1 MSDPLLHYFGRVILY
16 KVPISLASSTE
27 SLIKVIDHRL
37 KIIDDQGVVD
47 PHFETNKRE
56 NEANKAKVKQ
66 FLGEKTPQIQLN
78 FFEIRDLK
86 EPLIFSENFEIRIS
100 TDAVFL
106 FNQGLWTVNHLI
118 FIEVGITVF
127 KLILW

>member
-1 MSDPLLHYFGRVILY
+1 MVLF

-66 FLGEKTPQIQLN
+66 
-78 FFEIRDLK
+78 
-86 EPLIFSENFEIRIS
+86 SARI
-100 TDAVFL
+100 
-106 FNQGLWTVNHLI
+106 GLLSPN
-118 FIEVGITVF
+118 
-127 KLILW
+127 

>member
-1 MSDPLLHYFGRVILY
+1 MSDPLLHYFGRVVLY
-16 KVPISLASSTE
+16 KVPISLAPSTE

-78 FFEIRDLK
+78 FFRNKRFKRI
-86 EPLIFSENFEIRIS
+86 INFFSENFEIRLS
-100 TDAVFL
+100 TEAVFI
-106 FNQGLWTVNHLI
+106 FNKGLWTVNHLI
-118 FIEVGITVF
+118 FDSHRSRNSSM
-127 KLILW
+127 

>member
-1 MSDPLLHYFGRVILY
+1 MSDPLLHYFGRMVLF

-78 FFEIRDLK
+78 FFRNKRFKRIT
-86 EPLIFSENFEIRIS
+86 NFFRE
-100 TDAVFL
+100 L
-106 FNQGLWTVNHLI
+106 
-118 FIEVGITVF
+118 
-127 KLILW
+127 

>member
-1 MSDPLLHYFGRVILY
+1 MSDLLLHYFGRVVLY

-27 SLIKVIDHRL
+27 SLIKVIDHRF

-86 EPLIFSENFEIRIS
+86 EPLIFSR
-100 TDAVFL
+100 
-106 FNQGLWTVNHLI
+106 
-118 FIEVGITVF
+118 
-127 KLILW
+127 KL